1 MQQHHFYDKSIAN
14 VEAEITDGYT
24 SLQNLEEIEI
34 TTDFDGCFQLQ
45 EIRLADEN
53 LPGCDAEL
61 ADLHLRKMDLLRRP
75 AVLPIQKPSYDAV
88 QNTLFHFFPP

>member
-1 MQQHHFYDKSIAN
+1 MCS
-14 VEAEITDGYT
+14 
-24 SLQNLEEIEI
+24 IEI

-53 LPGCDAEL
+53 IPGCDAEL

-75 AVLPIQKPSYDAV
+75 AVLRIQKPSYDVV
-88 QNTLFHFFPP
+88 QNTLFHFRLCHPKKKKATLKP